1 MSWCAAYNR
10 SNTNAQISILT
21 SNQLSVWCC
30 YNVTVLL
37 CKAKIQR
44 IQRLLGTLAQRYL
57 RLSFCSLDR
66 GRSGTSVTSRMEF
79 VVATVSGWE
88 PLAVVTKKS

>member
-1 MSWCAAYNR
+1 M
-10 SNTNAQISILT
+10 
-21 SNQLSVWCC
+21 
-30 YNVTVLL
+30 
-37 CKAKIQR
+37 QR

-57 RLSFCSLDR
+57 TLSFCSLDR